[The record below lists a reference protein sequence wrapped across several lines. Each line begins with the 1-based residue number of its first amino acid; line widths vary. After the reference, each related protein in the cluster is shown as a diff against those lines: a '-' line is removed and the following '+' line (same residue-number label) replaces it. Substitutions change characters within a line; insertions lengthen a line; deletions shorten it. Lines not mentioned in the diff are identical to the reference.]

1 MKNLFI
7 LIFFILT
14 TFAFAGDPLLSDPI
28 PYPYYDVQRAEDGN
42 ENYLTV
48 LNSGIASFEKRLE
61 MVRNAKDSVELEYFI
76 YENGLSGKLMMQELV
91 KAGKRGVKVR
101 LLIDKSLAVVEL
113 NEFHAQELAPYNVEI
128 RFYNA
133 APLIQVST
141 IQFRNHRKIMIADG
155 KYAIVGGRNIGDDYF
170 DMSPKYNF
178 LDRDVYID
186 GPIVKTI
193 EDSFNEYFE
202 HKISERVKFPRIK
215 HDKKIAKLTKRA
227 EGKRPKRMK
236 RIQARIKKIQ
246 AKYNKKVQAV
256 QDFINRDSRFEEK
269 LERISALGKKILAK
283 TQSHLCPETTWSSD
297 RPGGTWWVRLKDKYS
312 KDYRYLRKTIADK
325 VLATDKALYLS
336 SPYLMNNGKSRTI
349 MYKLL
354 ESGVKITA
362 YTNSLSSTD
371 ATYVAANL
379 YKDVYVWRKRGI
391 VTHAHQGDFIPEE
404 EALNEEVKKARWGTH
419 SKTYLFETT
428 NYDEFMISTYNIDN
442 RSNHY
447 NTELGLFCKGSNSLY
462 SDVKDNM
469 LKRISYGMEILKG
482 RKAKDNQTGELT
494 NRFGKHRAGL
504 TQMRL
509 LSLPSWLLKFLL

>member
-1 MKNLFI
+1 MKNLI
-7 LIFFILT
+7 LLTFFILT
-14 TFAFAGDPLLSDPI
+14 TFAFAGEPLLSDPI
-28 PYPYYDVQRAEDGN
+28 PYPYYEVQRAEDGN
-42 ENYLTV
+42 KNYLTI
-48 LNSGIASFEKRLE
+48 LNSGLGSFEKRLE
-61 MVRNAKDSVELEYFI
+61 MIRNAKESVELEYFI
-76 YENGLSGKLMMQELV
+76 YEKGLSGKLLMQELV

-101 LLIDKSLAVVEL
+101 ILIDKSLAVIEL
-113 NEFHAQELAPYNVEI
+113 NEFHAQELSPYNIEI

-133 APLIQVST
+133 APLIQLST
-141 IQFRNHRKIMIADG
+141 IQFRNHRKVMIADG

-170 DMSPKYNF
+170 DMSLKYNF

-193 EDSFNEYFE
+193 EDSFNEYFN
-202 HKISERVKFPRIK
+202 HKISERPQFPRAK
-215 HDKKIAKLTKRA
+215 HLKRIAKLTKKSK
-227 EGKRPKRMK
+227 EKKLKRKNKLIK
-236 RIQARIKKIQ
+236 RIDKIK
-246 AKYNKKVQAV
+246 AKYNKKIEAV
-256 QDFINRDSRFEEK
+256 QEFINRDNTFEVK
-269 LERISALGKKILAK
+269 LQKISALGRKILEK
-283 TQSHLCPETTWSSD
+283 TKSHLCPETTWSSD

-312 KDYRYLRKTIADK
+312 DDYRYLRKTIADK
-325 VLATDKALYLS
+325 VMETDKALYLS

-354 ESGVKITA
+354 ERGVKITA

-391 VTHAHQGDFIPEE
+391 VTHAHHGDFISEE
-404 EALNEEVKKARWGTH
+404 DVIDERVKKARWGTH
-419 SKTYLFETT
+419 SKTYLFETSRH
-428 NYDEFMISTYNIDN
+428 NEFMISTYNIDN

-447 NTELGLFCKGSNSLY
+447 NTELGLFCKGSPELY

-469 LKRISYGMEILKG
+469 LSRINHGMEILKG
-482 RKAKDNQTGELT
+482 RKARDNQTGELV
-494 NRFGKHRAGL
+494 NRFGRHRAGL